1 MSKKNRKELILWEDT
16 YVSLFLCKERCSD
29 VQNHEESKLLK
40 VVYINKQ
47 TVIKELKNFE
57 KDAHE
62 NIIILSWNIIQ
73 LFDYF
78 TIILCHNLNKFT

>member
-1 MSKKNRKELILWEDT
+1 M
-16 YVSLFLCKERCSD
+16 YSLFSCKERCSD

-40 VVYINKQ
+40 VIDYINKQ

-62 NIIILSWNIIQ
+62 NIIMLPKEHGIG
-73 LFDYF
+73 YRR
-78 TIILCHNLNKFT
+78 